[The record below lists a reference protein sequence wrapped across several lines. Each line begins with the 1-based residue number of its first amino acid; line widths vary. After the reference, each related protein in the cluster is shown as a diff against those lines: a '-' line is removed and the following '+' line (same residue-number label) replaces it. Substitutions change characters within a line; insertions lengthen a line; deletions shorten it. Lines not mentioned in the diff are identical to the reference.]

1 MALIGEVAGN
11 LEAVMGEVVEHLFEA
26 TGEETGGFVWDGT
39 LGFPTRESVGE
50 PGGFFPGTVGLLLT
64 EGARVTVL
72 GKIGLAVV
80 GGATGFSP
88 TGIFFS

>member
-11 LEAVMGEVVEHLFEA
+11 LEAVMGEVVEHLFET
-26 TGEETGGFVWDGT
+26 TGEETGGFVWRGIAWDGA
-39 LGFPTRESVGE
+39 LGLPTSESVGE
-50 PGGFFPGTVGLLLT
+50 PGGFVPGTAGLLLT

-80 GGATGFSP
+80 GGA
-88 TGIFFS
+88 I